1 MLSLTFENLCHVR
14 CVNTSISTPSAAVK
28 TFMLQRLAKD
38 GAIVASEVEASVA
51 TSVGEAMPMAFIKEV
66 IMGLGTEAFPESVT
80 KRVGTVRKITE
91 TTTKMLLAETM
102 TMAETV
108 FMALGS
114 EVLGSEVVTT
124 ALDVDD
130 VALAVGVCSEMN

>member
-1 MLSLTFENLCHVR
+1 
-14 CVNTSISTPSAAVK
+14 
-28 TFMLQRLAKD
+28 
-38 GAIVASEVEASVA
+38 
-51 TSVGEAMPMAFIKEV
+51 
-66 IMGLGTEAFPESVT
+66 
-80 KRVGTVRKITE
+80 VGTDRKTTE
-91 TTTKMLLAETM
+91 TMTKMLLAETM

-130 VALAVGVCSEMN
+130 VALAVGVCSEMRCSTVARDFVMEST